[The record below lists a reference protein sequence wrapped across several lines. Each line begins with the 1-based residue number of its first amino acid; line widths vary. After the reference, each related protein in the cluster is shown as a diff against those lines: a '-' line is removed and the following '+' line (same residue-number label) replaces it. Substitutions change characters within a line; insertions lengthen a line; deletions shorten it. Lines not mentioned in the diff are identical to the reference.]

1 MHLVLLSIGF
11 GLVTASLLAL
21 AAVGF
26 TLQFSVT
33 NILNLAYGDIMTA
46 GALVAYGL
54 SHVIHSIWL
63 VFLLAGLAT
72 GCFSMALNRF
82 LYMPF
87 LRRGTA
93 LFGMIVLTIA
103 VALVIQNTLLAISG
117 SGFYSLPVSPGATL
131 HVGPLLFTGEQLAII
146 GIAVFAMLLIHAL
159 LRFTRLGKA
168 MRGTAADPDLARSC
182 GIRTGLVIDV
192 AWFLSGTLCGF
203 AGVALAMSVTSF
215 TVTTGAGFL
224 VVVIAAAV
232 LGGVGHAYGAMLGAL
247 IIGIASEVSA
257 VWINPDYKQVVAFV
271 FLILVLL
278 VRPTGILA
286 EVATEKEVA
295 A

>member
-1 MHLVLLSIGF
+1 MHLVLLSFGF

-26 TLQFSVT
+26 TMQFSVT
-33 NILNLAYGDIMTA
+33 NILNLAYGDIMT
-46 GALVAYGL
+46 GAALTAYAL
-54 SHVIHSIWL
+54 SHVIHDIWV
-63 VFLLAGLAT
+63 VFPVTGLLTGL
-72 GCFSMALNRF
+72 FSVALGRF

-93 LFGMIVLTIA
+93 LFGMIILTIA
-103 VALVIQNTLLAISG
+103 VALVIQNGLLAVAG
-117 SGFYSLPVSPGATL
+117 AGFYSLPVSPGVSL
-131 HVGPLLFTGEQLAII
+131 HVGPLLFTGEQLAIM
-146 GIAVFAMLLIHAL
+146 GIAVVAMLLIHGI
-159 LRFTRLGKA
+159 LRYTRLGKA

-182 GIRTGLVIDV
+182 GIQTDLVIDL
-192 AWFLSGTLCGF
+192 AWLISGTLAGL

-215 TVTTGAGFL
+215 TVTTGSGFL
-224 VVVIAAAV
+224 VVIIAAAV

-247 IIGIASEVSA
+247 VIGIAMEISA
-257 VWINPDYKQVVAFV
+257 AFINPDYKQVVAFV
-271 FLILVLL
+271 ILIVVLL

-286 EVATEKEVA
+286 EIATDKQVA